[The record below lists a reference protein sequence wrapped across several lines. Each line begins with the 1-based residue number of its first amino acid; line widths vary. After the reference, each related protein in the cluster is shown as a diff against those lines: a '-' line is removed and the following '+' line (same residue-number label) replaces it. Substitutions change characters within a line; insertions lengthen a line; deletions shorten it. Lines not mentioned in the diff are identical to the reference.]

1 MSKKFTLN
9 RKGVSELMKSREM
22 ADLLEEKA
30 KKIVEKAGDGYETS
44 TYIGKNRTNV
54 SIKTKSRKAIR
65 DNNKNNTLLKALQQ

>member
-9 RKGVSELMKSREM
+9 RKGVSELMKSKEM

-30 KKIVEKAGDGYETS
+30 KKIVEKAGYGYETS

>member
-9 RKGVSELMKSREM
+9 RKGVSELMKSNEM
-22 ADLLEEKA
+22 ADLLEKKA

-44 TYIGKNRTNV
+44 TYIGENRTNV